1 MTEWQYK
8 ELTKEGGYTKKEIH
22 LISKEIK
29 ILAGKMKWALL
40 SAKTSKAGKQINTK
54 QISDTMLRDRMACVI
69 KKVFDTYPEDYSFG
83 DKGLQYDSVANTV
96 NHIGAFVEI
105 FRVLNLN
112 KGVGRFPF
120 SDEDVYCTQGLR

>member
-54 QISDTMLRDRMACVI
+54 QISDTVLRDRMACLI
-69 KKVFDTYPEDYSFG
+69 KRVFYTYPEDYSFS

-105 FRVLNLN
+105 FR
-112 KGVGRFPF
+112 
-120 SDEDVYCTQGLR
+120 GLR